1 MTEQTDKKSEPNKE
15 NAAPLSEEDAVPAPD
30 AEASGHADSDAP
42 AAEDPRDARIAAL
55 EAELAKMKDAAL
67 RALADAENARKRAE
81 KTVADV
87 NKYGIATL
95 ARDMLSVADNLHRA
109 LDAVPQAEAANN
121 EALANLRAGVEMTAR
136 ELQTV
141 LERHKIARVHPL
153 GEKFDHNLHQAVFEV
168 ETEEH
173 PPGHVAQVAQA
184 GYVLHDRLLRPAM
197 VGVAKKPANNNDGEK
212 QA

>member
-1 MTEQTDKKSEPNKE
+1 M
-15 NAAPLSEEDAVPAPD
+15 
-30 AEASGHADSDAP
+30 
-42 AAEDPRDARIAAL
+42 
-55 EAELAKMKDAAL
+55 
-67 RALADAENARKRAE
+67 RALADAENARKRAD

-109 LDAVPQAEAANN
+109 LDAVPEAAAAEN
-121 EALANLRAGVEMTAR
+121 EMLANLRAGVEMTAR
-136 ELQTV
+136 ELHSV
-141 LERHKIARVHPL
+141 LERHKIARVDPL

-168 ETEEH
+168 ETEDH

-197 VGVAKKPANNNDGEK
+197 VGVSKKPAGDKAANQDSD
-212 QA
+212 